1 MKLINI
7 NQAVTDRT
15 LIATTEYEYDLDNN
29 GEICGGLITT
39 VFRQNTPK
47 FPWKGDMEVYNYKFG
62 RKPVVRDLGVT
73 S

>member
-7 NQAVTDRT
+7 NQAIADRT
-15 LIATTEYEYDLDNN
+15 LIATTEYEYDTDDN
-29 GEICGGLITT
+29 GEIIGGIITQ
-39 VFRQNTPK
+39 VLRQNTLE